1 MDQTT
6 FATARLLWSF
16 GERGALPD
24 LVRHLRLPIG
34 GDSQEAIGTQPDLER
49 NSTNLQRWHF

>member
-24 LVRHLRLPIG
+24 LVRHLRLPAG
-34 GDSQEAIGTQPDLER
+34 GDSQKAIETQSDFER
-49 NSTNLQRWHF
+49 NSANLQR